1 MKSLFLIWKINCL
14 AEMEGSLK
22 MTMKFVVFLLAI
34 MMSLMGSAYATR
46 PGVSVDDYA
55 PVPSCYIL
63 CAFNKQ
69 CCPPSLVP

>member
-1 MKSLFLIWKINCL
+1 
-14 AEMEGSLK
+14 MEGSLK
-22 MTMKFVVFLLAI
+22 MTMKFVFFLVVVA
-34 MMSLMGSAYATR
+34 MSLMGNAYATR

-69 CCPPSLVP
+69 CCPPSRVVP

>member
-1 MKSLFLIWKINCL
+1 
-14 AEMEGSLK
+14 
-22 MTMKFVVFLLAI
+22 
-34 MMSLMGSAYATR
+34 MSLMGSAYATR